1 MPYIVTVAF
10 ARPATGTYKFN
21 MDYYLANH
29 TTLAIKAFRPLGL
42 QSLTVVDYRD
52 DATQPY
58 LITNVMEWDSVEE
71 FEKQQGSESV
81 QAVFADIVNVT
92 DLPPIFLQ
100 GEVKKAWKADNMNLG
115 FIY

>member
-10 ARPATGTYKFN
+10 ARPASGTYNFN
-21 MDYYLANH
+21 MDYYFSHH

-42 QSLTVVDYRD
+42 QSLTVVDYRE

-71 FEKQQGSESV
+71 FQRQQGSESV
-81 QAVFADIVNVT
+81 QSVFADIVNVT
-92 DLPPIFLQ
+92 DLQPIFLQ
-100 GEVKKAWKADNMNLG
+100 GEVKKTWKADATN
-115 FIY
+115 